1 MKTESLKAA
10 FLSVLAFGLL
20 LVNIILPAKT
30 ITSNEGQPQA
40 IFAAVATGGSLAAV
54 ADAVGAGMLSGLSTE
69 VEELAPAFAL
79 AGSGA
84 TMAEVLVCLGE
95 ILAVGAGIGV
105 LLAIAG

>member
-1 MKTESLKAA
+1 MKAESLKTTL
-10 FLSVLAFGLL
+10 LSVSAFGLL

-30 ITSNEGQPQA
+30 ITSNQEQPQA
-40 IFAAVATGGSLAAV
+40 IIACVASGGSLATFLPTLGQGV
-54 ADAVGAGMLSGLSTE
+54 LAGLTID

>member
-1 MKTESLKAA
+1 MKTESLKTV

-30 ITSNEGQPQA
+30 ITLNQEQPQA
-40 IFAAVATGGSLAAV
+40 IIACVASGGSLATFLPTLGQGV
-54 ADAVGAGMLSGLSTE
+54 LAGLTID

-84 TMAEVLVCLGE
+84 SMGEVVAMLFSILGVGLGVGVVLG
-95 ILAVGAGIGV
+95 LAA
-105 LLAIAG
+105 